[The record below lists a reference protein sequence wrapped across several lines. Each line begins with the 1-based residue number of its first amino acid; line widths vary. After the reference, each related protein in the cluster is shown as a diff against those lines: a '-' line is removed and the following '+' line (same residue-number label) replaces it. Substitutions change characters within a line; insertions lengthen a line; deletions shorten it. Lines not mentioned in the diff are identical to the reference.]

1 MKSQPGTT
9 AGQGSTTMKRSRYS
23 FIEGRVTGSLAA
35 LALLT
40 SPAAGADP
48 AALVENARCLIC
60 HHAEEQR
67 VGPSWAAIAERYGD
81 DSEALATL
89 TARARSGGSGV
100 WGPAPMPPVTDAQ
113 LDDAQLASVIGWILE
128 R

>member
-1 MKSQPGTT
+1 
-9 AGQGSTTMKRSRYS
+9 
-23 FIEGRVTGSLAA
+23 
-35 LALLT
+35 
-40 SPAAGADP
+40 
-48 AALVENARCLIC
+48 VENARCLIC